1 MQMEGKTMIE
11 MKQQERG
18 NTLKTIV
25 CGRLLDGT
33 GSEGR
38 SGQAIVIDGDVVK
51 RVVPASSLGD
61 TSKQQ
66 VVDLSAYTVLPG
78 LVDTHVHIESDAETD
93 FAIFD
98 RSIAKRAL
106 EAANNVRRALDQG
119 VTTMRVLGTHNFI
132 DVAMRDAVNEG
143 LVDGPRL
150 QAAGYLISM
159 TGGHGMEL
167 ECHSCDLPVPTS
179 QIFGGVAD
187 GDVEMRKLVRY
198 SIRQGVDCIKVSA
211 TGGALSQGS
220 TVGAQQFNEEE
231 MRAAVEEAT
240 KAGLRVA
247 AHGHGTAGIKAALR
261 AGVSSIEHGSFLDD
275 EAISIMLERGISMCP
290 TLYNLNVDLFRSA
303 GRLRLRP
310 FVRFR
315 TTQVVDSLN
324 KSFRKALAAGIKIV
338 AGSDSTYI
346 AGRFGLAT
354 ELEWFVKLGMS
365 PGHALRTAT
374 SDAAAAIG
382 WEGRVGVIAPGAFAD
397 VIAVSGDP
405 TSDIAALHDVRFVM
419 KGGQV
424 IRSGA
429 RDPAE
434 LDAARALANAEH

>member
-1 MQMEGKTMIE
+1 MSEVKRRKKRDNQAI
-11 MKQQERG
+11 
-18 NTLKTIV
+18 I
-25 CGRLLDGT
+25 CGRLLDGLD
-33 GSEGR
+33 SEGR
-38 SGQAIVIDGDVVK
+38 SGKAILIEGGVIKDI
-51 RVVPASSLGD
+51 VPAASLGD
-61 TSKQQ
+61 TNAHPQ
-66 VVDLSAYTVLPG
+66 VVDLSTYTVLPG

-98 RSIAKRAL
+98 RSIAKRTL

-132 DVAMRDAVNEG
+132 DVAVRDAVNEG
-143 LVDGPRL
+143 LFEGPRL

-211 TGGALSQGS
+211 TGGTLSQGS

-240 KAGLRVA
+240 KAGLMVA

-261 AGVSSIEHGSFLDD
+261 AGVSSIEHGSFLDE
-275 EAISIMLERGISMCP
+275 EAISMMLERRVYLSP

-315 TTQVVDSLN
+315 TASLVESLN
-324 KSFRKALAAGIKIV
+324 NSFRNALAAGIKIV

-346 AGRFGLAT
+346 DGRFGIVT

-365 PGHALRTAT
+365 AGQALRSAT
-374 SDAAAAIG
+374 SDAATAIG
-382 WEGRVGVIAPGAFAD
+382 WQGRVGAIVPGAYAD
-397 VIAVSGDP
+397 IIAVPGDP
-405 TSDIAALHDVRFVM
+405 MSDISALHDVRFVM
-419 KGGQV
+419 RDGEI
-424 IRSGA
+424 IRSSA
-429 RDPAE
+429 RDPE
-434 LDAARALANAEH
+434 DLLAARSLANAEY

>member
-1 MQMEGKTMIE
+1 MSRHARHESDK
-11 MKQQERG
+11 R
-18 NTLKTIV
+18 LKTVV

-33 GSEGR
+33 GTVGR
-38 SGQAIVIDGDVVK
+38 LGQAIVVEGDLVK
-51 RVVPASSLGD
+51 AIVPAGSVDRADRSHE
-61 TSKQQ
+61 
-66 VVDLSAYTVLPG
+66 VVDLSAHTVLPG

-98 RSIAKRAL
+98 RSIAKRTL
-106 EAANNVRRALDQG
+106 EAANNASRALRTG
-119 VTTMRVLGTHNFI
+119 VTTMRILGTHNFI
-132 DVAMRDAVNEG
+132 DVALRNSINEG
-143 LVDGPRL
+143 LTEGPRV

-179 QIFGGVAD
+179 KIFGGVAD

-220 TVGAQQFNEEE
+220 TVGAQQFNEDE

-247 AHGHGTAGIKAALR
+247 AHGHGTAGIKAALK

-275 EAISIMLERGISMCP
+275 EAISMMVDKGVSLCP
-290 TLYNLNVDLFRSA
+290 TLYNINVDLLRNA
-303 GRLRLRP
+303 TRLRLRP
-310 FVRFR
+310 FVRFK
-315 TTQVVDSLN
+315 TTQLIDSLN
-324 KSFRKALAAGIKIV
+324 DSFKKALQAGVKIV
-338 AGSDSTYI
+338 VGSDSTYI
-346 AGRFGLAT
+346 EGRFGLVT
-354 ELEWFVKLGMS
+354 ELEWFVKLGMK
-365 PGHALRTAT
+365 PEQALRSAT

-397 VIAVSGDP
+397 LIAVAGNPSE
-405 TSDIAALHDVRFVM
+405 DIGALHDVQFVM
-419 KGGQV
+419 KGGEV
-424 IRSGA
+424 VRNGG

-434 LDAARALANAEH
+434 LQAARSLADADV